1 MYRALPEQLCVR
13 DSNIAGQ
20 GIFAKTDIPTG
31 TYLGMSH
38 IVEDE
43 IIYRT
48 PLGGFLNHSN
58 DPNCVKYYEDGKYFV
73 KTIREIKSGDE
84 LFLKYTFYSVES

>member
-1 MYRALPEQLCVR
+1 MYRALPEELYVK
-13 DSNIAGQ
+13 DSDIAGQ
-20 GIFAKTDIPTG
+20 GIFANVNISSG
-31 TYLGMSH
+31 THLGMSH
-38 IVEDE
+38 IMEDE
-43 IIYRT
+43 IIHRT

-58 DPNCVKYYEDGKYFV
+58 NPNCVKYYEDGKYFV